1 MWSLYIF
8 MSALAA
14 GVVLK
19 LVHPLMGKGRFRQ
32 EGPTTKGDARLV
44 YGLVAAVPTASLF
57 LYLTVGSP
65 ELRGQ
70 QAVFRDLAEQDQR
83 HFSLLAEKPV
93 EVLVTKNPHDIG
105 ALTALAEINLR
116 LERYKEAASFFGR
129 AREEAAAVQDW
140 RERLIAVAE
149 GEAQVAANGGRVG
162 EDAAKTFLY
171 ILKLHPGNPFA
182 RFYLAQRKAEQGDAD
197 AAIAELTTLL
207 NEGAPEK
214 FWKQRVRE
222 KIAELRRAKK

>member
-8 MSALAA
+8 MSVLAA

-32 EGPTTKGDARLV
+32 AGPVTKGDARLV
-44 YGLVAAVPTASLF
+44 YGLVATVPTASLF
-57 LYLTVGSP
+57 LYLMTGSP

-70 QAVFRDLAEQDQR
+70 QAAFYDLAEQDKR

-93 EVLVTKNPHDIG
+93 ETLVTKNPHDIG

-116 LERYKEAASFFGR
+116 LGRSGEAARFFGR
-129 AREEAAAVQDW
+129 AREEAAAQGDW

-149 GEAQVAANGGRVG
+149 GEAQVAANGGQVG
-162 EDAAKTFLY
+162 EDAAKTFSHVLT
-171 ILKLHPGNPFA
+171 LHPENPFA
-182 RFYLAQRKAEQGDAD
+182 RFYLAQRKAEQGDVD
-197 AAIAELTTLL
+197 TAIAELTALL

-214 FWKQRVRE
+214 FWKQKVRE